1 MISKRTY
8 CLLFIKFKVDDS
20 GNSQS
25 SADSDSESQ
34 HEEYRWMVVTK
45 GSGHQLLDLE
55 SMEKGFGLYAALNA
69 IGPKTITNMVM
80 KSTGG
85 KMQSFAGNNPK
96 GDKETEFR
104 MHETDI
110 LKRMAGKVLNDKEA
124 KEDISVK
131 NADIEIG
138 INGSDM
144 LKVRFKT
151 AIPLEKFPEL
161 CDRYYK
167 KYHEKTYQKLFP
179 NLLDYEPIRKVKT
192 EAILN
197 KKLVE
202 NIRLL
207 MEEMEQ
213 NKAEFTSTVDFVYPL
228 TDEPISDGKIKFT
241 KFGRNVK
248 TEYDGLCFEN
258 YLKEIKKNPAETE
271 IFKDKN
277 NPQKVINILKKH
289 GVLLCDDRKEWSVMK
304 CLSFDTV
311 HKDKRFILRDG
322 LWYKISSNLIM
333 IVKNYFDNKLTE
345 SVLPPYNEHIHKD
358 ETGYNKIA
366 AKEKCYLCMDAKIL
380 KFDRSN
386 KFEVC
391 DMLSNEKGL
400 LQMIH
405 VKIYKGNTKDIG
417 YLFQQGF
424 ISATY
429 LRDIKI
435 QKKIYDWV
443 EKHGE
448 EEGEKYVNLL
458 KQVER
463 NPGNI
468 TVSFAVIEKEPKI
481 TKNVTQNPLS
491 SFLDDNKP
499 KLGINCLILFY
510 DISKKIESLGYKVS
524 FEWIKNQS
532 FIKPEISENDIPI
545 KYDTGF
551 ESIKDDNTIKDAFS
565 GATMNSTDSG
575 YVETSLSESKNI
587 NY

>member
-1 MISKRTY
+1 
-8 CLLFIKFKVDDS
+8 
-20 GNSQS
+20 
-25 SADSDSESQ
+25 
-34 HEEYRWMVVTK
+34 
-45 GSGHQLLDLE
+45 
-55 SMEKGFGLYAALNA
+55 
-69 IGPKTITNMVM
+69 
-80 KSTGG
+80 
-85 KMQSFAGNNPK
+85 MQSFAGINPK
-96 GDKETEFR
+96 GGKETEFR

-110 LKRMAGKVLNDKEA
+110 LKRMAGKVTINDKEA
-124 KEDISVK
+124 KEDINVK
-131 NADIEIG
+131 NANIEIG

-151 AIPLEKFPEL
+151 DIPLEKFPEL

-167 KYHEKTYQKLFP
+167 KYHEKTYQTLFP
-179 NLLDYEPIRKVKT
+179 NLLDYEPIRKGKT
-192 EAILN
+192 ETILN

-202 NIRLL
+202 NIQLL
-207 MEEMEQ
+207 IEEMEQ
-213 NKAEFTSTVDFVYPL
+213 NKAEFTTTVDFTYPL

-241 KFGRNVK
+241 KFGRKVK

-258 YLKEIKKNPAETE
+258 YLEEIKKNPAEIE

-277 NPQKVINILKKH
+277 NPHKVINILKKH
-289 GVLLCDDRKEWSVMK
+289 NVLLCDDKKEWSVMK

-322 LWYKISSNLIM
+322 QWYKISSNLIM

-345 SVLPPYNEHIHKD
+345 SALPPYNEHIHKG
-358 ETGYNKIA
+358 ENGYNKSA

-380 KFDRSN
+380 KFDGSN

-391 DMLSNEKGL
+391 DMLSNEKGMVK
-400 LQMIH
+400 MIH

-429 LRDIKI
+429 LNDIKI

-443 EKHGE
+443 KKHGE

-458 KQVER
+458 KEGER
-463 NPGNI
+463 NSGNI

-481 TKNVTQNPLS
+481 TKNLTQNSL

-510 DISKKIESLGYKVS
+510 DISKKIESFGYKVS

-532 FIKPEISENDIPI
+532 FIKPEISENDIYI
-545 KYDTGF
+545 QSDADSEF
-551 ESIKDDNTIKDAFS
+551 IKDDENNTIKAVFS

-575 YVETSLSESKNI
+575 YVETSLSESQGI
-587 NY
+587 NL